1 MKPMTW
7 KYSIP
12 VLSITLAVLTGCDQS
27 DSSFASN
34 TVSADAKKAQI
45 EKDCGTSE
53 EETKAWFASHKTGWA
68 EHVEAGLKCIREHQ

>member
-1 MKPMTW
+1 MIW
-7 KYSIP
+7 KYSTT
-12 VLSITLAVLTGCDQS
+12 VLTITLAVLTGCDQW
-27 DSSFASN
+27 DSSSASN
-34 TVSADAKKAQI
+34 TVSAVAKKAQI